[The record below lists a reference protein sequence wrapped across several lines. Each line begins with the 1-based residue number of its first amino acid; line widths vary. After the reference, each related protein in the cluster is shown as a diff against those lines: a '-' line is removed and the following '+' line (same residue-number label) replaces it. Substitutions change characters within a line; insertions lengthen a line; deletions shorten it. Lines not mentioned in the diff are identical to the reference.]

1 MRLIVEHIRPE
12 HEVEIEVREMKKV
25 DWPHEIM
32 SAALMLLVIVLAAR
46 WTAHEVLH
54 ELLKQFGG
62 CK

>member
-1 MRLIVEHIRPE
+1 
-12 HEVEIEVREMKKV
+12 MKKV